1 MGSLDALSYKYNG
14 LPCLWVLCQV
24 CVTAEHRPGDARCAN
39 GTQIRGWTE
48 VRLGYFCRQ
57 VTDQYVG
64 NKNCIGIV

>member
-1 MGSLDALSYKYNG
+1 L
-14 LPCLWVLCQV
+14 VLHQV
-24 CVTAEHRPGDARCAN
+24 CVTAEHRASDAKCAN

-64 NKNCIGIV
+64 NKNDIGIM